1 MESTIRAMFAP
12 ASGTTYLDTATYG
25 LPPEPTRRVL
35 ADALDAWSAGTASWQ
50 DDWDKVGEG
59 ARGAF
64 ARIVGVD
71 AARVAL
77 ISSTSTGVGVIAADL
92 STDDSVVVPADD
104 FTSILFPLLVARD
117 RGVAV
122 REVAFERL
130 VDAITP
136 GTTLV
141 ATSLV
146 QMQTGRTAPIAA
158 IVERAREVGARVLL
172 DGSQG
177 LPLVPLGD
185 LVDEIDYIVACG
197 YKHFLSP
204 RGVAFMVLRPDRIGL
219 IPPILANWRSADRP
233 YDRFFGGPLTLAPD
247 AAMYDVSLAWF
258 PWLGAATSLG
268 LLAEWQ
274 RFRRHGRAPR
284 SRKGARSRTGGAMG
298 RQQPRGHADRRR
310 RRGKGGPDERR
321 HQGFVPGNRHPPL
334 DARLQ
339 RPDRCRP
346 SRDRAPAGRRT
357 LAFTDVDLGPPAPCR
372 LRA

>member
-258 PWLGAATSLG
+258 PWLGAVTSLG

-274 RFRRHGRAPR
+274 Q
-284 SRKGARSRTGGAMG
+284 SGAM
-298 RQQPRGHADRRR
+298 A
-310 RRGKGGPDERR
+310 E
-321 HQGFVPGNRHPPL
+321 PL
-334 DARLQ
+334 DLARELAAGLGV
-339 RPDRCRP
+339 PWGGSSLVVMPID
-346 SRDRAPAGRRT
+346 DADAARAALTNAGIKASFRGTGIRLST
-357 LAFTDVDLGPPAPCR
+357 HVYNDPTDVDRAVTA
-372 LRA
+372 LRPVVAR